1 MKVAYFDC
9 FSGVSGDMT
18 LGALVD
24 AGVELELLRDQ
35 LTRLPI
41 TGYQLEARVVTRG
54 GLRGTKV
61 DVLVDEAA
69 QPPRRYTD
77 IVAMITASPL
87 DAAIQ
92 QSALEMFRRLGEVE
106 AMLHNEPLDAV
117 YFHEV
122 GAVDSIVDVVGAAIG
137 FHALGIESAMASAVN
152 VGSGSVRTAHGIL
165 PVPAP
170 ATLELLKGC
179 PIYAGPTRMEM
190 TTPTGAAIVTTV
202 ARRFGPLP
210 MMRVER
216 VGYGAGN
223 RNLPS
228 APNLLRLMIGDME
241 GESPAGGAGQHAH
254 SHDHAH
260 DHGSHTHSATHTHTH
275 THEPHH
281 HPYG

>member
-24 AGVELELLRDQ
+24 AGVELAFLRDQ
-35 LTRLPI
+35 LAKLPL

-77 IVAMITASPL
+77 IVAMITESPL
-87 DAAIQ
+87 ESAIQ
-92 QSALEMFRRLGEVE
+92 QSALAMFRRLGEVE
-106 AMLHNEPLDAV
+106 AMLHNEPLENV

-122 GAVDSIVDVVGAAIG
+122 GAVDSLVDVVGAAIG
-137 FHALGIESAMASAVN
+137 LQALGIESALASPIN
-152 VGSGSVRTAHGIL
+152 VGSGTVRTAHGIL

-190 TTPTGAAIVTTV
+190 TTPTGAVIVTTV
-202 ARRFGPLP
+202 AKRFGSLP
-210 MMRVER
+210 MIRVER

-223 RNLPS
+223 RNLPG
-228 APNLLRLMIGDME
+228 APNLLRLMIGE
-241 GESPAGGAGQHAH
+241 IEESSAGSAAPEHHHHGHGHT
-254 SHDHAH
+254 H
-260 DHGSHTHSATHTHTH
+260 DHGSHSHETMHTHDH
-275 THEPHH
+275 AHEVHH
-281 HPYG
+281 HA